1 MTTLRIGMAVDADIV
16 GWIEEGC
23 VNLRVCAHD
32 SLEEL
37 AVAPVPAK
45 HTRFV
50 ERQESGDVDD
60 NPLE

>member
-1 MTTLRIGMAVDADIV
+1 MAVDADIV